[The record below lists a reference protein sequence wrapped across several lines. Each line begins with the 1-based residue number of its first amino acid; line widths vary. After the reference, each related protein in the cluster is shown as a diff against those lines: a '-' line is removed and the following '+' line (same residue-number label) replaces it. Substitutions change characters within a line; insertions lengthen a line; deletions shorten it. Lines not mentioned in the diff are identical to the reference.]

1 MSAPNVLVVDQD
13 ENTREICKRAL
24 DQAALEVTE
33 LASPDQTISALA
45 DRPYALILLGA
56 GPETIGLIEQIS
68 LRYPSSDVIVL
79 AENATV
85 SSATHAMR
93 LGAFDYLAK
102 PCSSA
107 DIATTL
113 NRWLEVRNWRDDK
126 AHLSALIRLM
136 ELGRTLTSNLEIET
150 LFREILKQVDQT
162 FKPDTVSVM
171 LLERELEKD
180 HLVIAAHRGLSRDLP
195 PGTRVPLEGTISGE
209 VVTQGKPLLLLG
221 GLEGTPYA
229 SRARSKKIGSAMSVP
244 LTFKEEYLGVL
255 NVSRRTGRPNYT
267 MSDARLLNVFAS
279 QIAVAVQNARLYES
293 LRQERDRLINA
304 QEEVRRELARDL
316 HDGLVQLL
324 TAMVINIDEVANLIE
339 QGSPPAS
346 VEEELDGLR
355 AMVRQAVR
363 DARSLIL
370 GLRPI
375 ILETKGLVAAL
386 ESYIEQLHDTTPGI
400 AFSLDVTP
408 AANELPAKT
417 QRVVFAILQE
427 AVQNARKHASAQNIS
442 IMLRKQ
448 HDSLAVVVQDDGLGF
463 DLEQIEDTYDQRYS
477 FGLLNMRERAELI
490 EAKWTIKTELGKGT
504 LVMLEVPFPPDRPLP

>member
-1 MSAPNVLVVDQD
+1 MPAPYVLVVDRD
-13 ENTREICKRAL
+13 ETTREICKSVLA
-24 DQAALEVTE
+24 QVALEVQE
-33 LASPDQTISALA
+33 LTSPDLTISALA
-45 DRPYALILLGA
+45 EREYGLILLGTDSETA
-56 GPETIGLIEQIS
+56 GLLDEIS
-68 LRYPSSDVIVL
+68 LHYPSSDVIVL

-107 DIATTL
+107 DIATTV
-113 NRWLEVRNWRDDK
+113 NRWLEIRNWREDK

-162 FKPDTVSVM
+162 FEPDTVSVM
-171 LLERELEKD
+171 LLERDIEKGY
-180 HLVIAAHRGLSRDLP
+180 LVIAAHRGLSRDIP
-195 PGTRVPLEGTISGE
+195 PGTRVPIEGTISGE

-221 GLEGTPYA
+221 GLEETPYA
-229 SRARSKKIGSAMSVP
+229 NRARSKKIGSAMSVP
-244 LTFKEEYLGVL
+244 LTFKEQYLGVL
-255 NVSRRTGRPNYT
+255 NVSRLKGRPNYT

-293 LRQERDRLINA
+293 LREERDHIIDA

-324 TAMVINIDEVANLIE
+324 TAMIINIDEIATLME
-339 QGSPPAS
+339 QGSPLAN
-346 VEEELDGLR
+346 VKEELDSLR

-363 DARSLIL
+363 DARSLIF

-375 ILETKGLVAAL
+375 VLETKGLVAAL
-386 ESYIEQLHDTTPGI
+386 ESYIEQLRDTTPGI
-400 AFSLDVTP
+400 TFSLDVTP
-408 AANELPAKT
+408 AANELPTKT
-417 QRVVFAILQE
+417 QRIVFAILQE
-427 AVQNARKHASAQNIS
+427 AIQNARKHASARNIS
-442 IMLRKQ
+442 ITLQKE

-490 EAKWTIKTELGKGT
+490 EAHWAIKTWLGKGT
-504 LVMLEVPFPPDRPLP
+504 RVMLEIPFKQHRS